1 MSSASSSAHNL
12 KLHKGYGVLL
22 YLKLSSYTFIMTAI
36 TLEIPDELISQI
48 MQLGDRFP
56 EWLMVNLPDSNLY
69 SPVSSLSDEEVRSL
83 ARLKLSENQNDRL
96 GELQAK
102 GKTSDLAEIERY
114 ELLALLQ
121 IYQFGQLRKSEAIAE
136 SAKRGFPCEQLM
148 TEL

>member
-1 MSSASSSAHNL
+1 M
-12 KLHKGYGVLL
+12 
-22 YLKLSSYTFIMTAI
+22 LSHFTFIMATI

-69 SPVSSLSDEEVRSL
+69 PPISSLSDDDVRTL

-96 GELQAK
+96 GKLQAK

-121 IYQFGQLRKSEAIAE
+121 IYQFGQLRKSEAISE
-136 SAKRGFPCEQLM
+136 STKRGFPCKQLM
-148 TEL
+148 TEANFV

>member
-1 MSSASSSAHNL
+1 MA
-12 KLHKGYGVLL
+12 
-22 YLKLSSYTFIMTAI
+22 TI

-69 SPVSSLSDEEVRSL
+69 PPIGSLSDDEVRTL

-102 GKTSDLAEIERY
+102 GKSSDLAEIERY
-114 ELLALLQ
+114 ELFALFQ

-136 SAKRGFPCEQLM
+136 STKRGFPFFEHPDRLIKGV
-148 TEL
+148 EKSS

>member
-1 MSSASSSAHNL
+1 MR
-12 KLHKGYGVLL
+12 GYGVLL
-22 YLKLSSYTFIMTAI
+22 YSILSSPTFIMATI

-69 SPVSSLSDEEVRSL
+69 PPVSSLSDDEVRTLSE
-83 ARLKLSENQNDRL
+83 LKLSQNQNDRL

-102 GKTSDLAEIERY
+102 GKTSDLVEIERY
-114 ELLALLQ
+114 ELLSLLQ

-136 SAKRGFPCEQLM
+136 SAKRGIPFERLM

>member
-1 MSSASSSAHNL
+1 MA
-12 KLHKGYGVLL
+12 
-22 YLKLSSYTFIMTAI
+22 AI

-48 MQLGDRFP
+48 MQLGDSRLERLRQRFP

-69 SPVSSLSDEEVRSL
+69 PSVSSLSDDEVRTL
-83 ARLKLSENQNDRL
+83 ARLKLSQNQHDRL

-102 GKTSDLAEIERY
+102 GKASDLAEIERY

-136 SAKRGFPCEQLM
+136 SAKRGFPCKQLM
-148 TEL
+148 TEANFV

>member
-1 MSSASSSAHNL
+1 M
-12 KLHKGYGVLL
+12 
-22 YLKLSSYTFIMTAI
+22 LSHFTFIMATI

-69 SPVSSLSDEEVRSL
+69 PPISSLSDDEVRIL

-114 ELLALLQ
+114 ELLSLLQ

-136 SAKRGFPCEQLM
+136 STKRGFPFEQLM

>member
-1 MSSASSSAHNL
+1 
-12 KLHKGYGVLL
+12 LL
-22 YLKLSSYTFIMTAI
+22 YLRLSSPTFIMATI

-69 SPVSSLSDEEVRSL
+69 PPVSSLSDDEVRTL
-83 ARLKLSENQNDRL
+83 ARLKLSQNQNDRL

-102 GKTSDLAEIERY
+102 RKTSDLAEIERY

-136 SAKRGFPCEQLM
+136 STKRGFPFEQLM

>member
-1 MSSASSSAHNL
+1 MMA
-12 KLHKGYGVLL
+12 YGALI
-22 YLKLSSYTFIMTAI
+22 YLILSSLTFIMATI

-69 SPVSSLSDEEVRSL
+69 PPVSSLSDDEVRTL
-83 ARLKLSENQNDRL
+83 AGLKLSQNQNDRL

-114 ELLALLQ
+114 ELLSLLQ

-136 SAKRGFPCEQLM
+136 SAKRGFSQLKCD
-148 TEL
+148 

>member
-1 MSSASSSAHNL
+1 MRD
-12 KLHKGYGVLL
+12 YGVLL
-22 YLKLSSYTFIMTAI
+22 HLILSSPIFIMATI
-36 TLEIPDELISQI
+36 TLEIPDGLISQI

-69 SPVSSLSDEEVRSL
+69 PPVSSLSDDEVRTL
-83 ARLKLSENQNDRL
+83 AGLKLSQNQNDRL

-114 ELLALLQ
+114 ELLSLLQ

-136 SAKRGFPCEQLM
+136 SAKRGFSQLKCD
-148 TEL
+148 

>member
-1 MSSASSSAHNL
+1 M
-12 KLHKGYGVLL
+12 V
-22 YLKLSSYTFIMTAI
+22 AI

-69 SPVSSLSDEEVRSL
+69 PSVSSLSDDEMRTL
-83 ARLKLSENQNDRL
+83 ARLKLSQNQHDRL

-102 GKTSDLAEIERY
+102 GKASDLAEIERY

-136 SAKRGFPCEQLM
+136 SAKRGFPCKQLM
-148 TEL
+148 TEANFV

>member
-1 MSSASSSAHNL
+1 MA
-12 KLHKGYGVLL
+12 
-22 YLKLSSYTFIMTAI
+22 TI

-56 EWLMVNLPDSNLY
+56 EWLMVSLPDSNLY
-69 SPVSSLSDEEVRSL
+69 PPVSSLSDDEVRTL
-83 ARLKLSENQNDRL
+83 ARLKLSQNQNDRL

-121 IYQFGQLRKSEAIAE
+121 VYQFGQLRKSEAIAE
-136 SAKRGFPCEQLM
+136 STKRGFPFEQLM

>member
-1 MSSASSSAHNL
+1 MMA
-12 KLHKGYGVLL
+12 YGALI
-22 YLKLSSYTFIMTAI
+22 YLILSSLTFIMATI

-69 SPVSSLSDEEVRSL
+69 PPVSSLSDDEVRTL
-83 ARLKLSENQNDRL
+83 AGLKLSQNQNDRL

-102 GKTSDLAEIERY
+102 GKTSDLTEIERY
-114 ELLALLQ
+114 ELLSLLQ

-136 SAKRGFPCEQLM
+136 SAKRGFSQLKCD
-148 TEL
+148 